1 MDGIRAKLL
10 TVPGI
15 VGIDISTIAGTGAV
29 IKIAYANSFQALQ
42 DSLRG
47 SGLKLV
53 QMGRTW
59 VLQPL

>member
-1 MDGIRAKLL
+1 
-10 TVPGI
+10 
-15 VGIDISTIAGTGAV
+15 V